1 MQKFCRSFV
10 PAIFTAIFL
19 ASCVGEIDPFFSF
32 NFVRNFSASIPASA
46 SGTDTTLSFNIA
58 DTANQFQN
66 NSTSR
71 ERTES
76 ATILKLGARSTS
88 SLSAFDSIQFYVAGG
103 ELPRVHVG
111 TLAPLP
117 DAGQFVLDPADTEL
131 GEYFKLPEF
140 TLEARVMSARP
151 IAQDIA
157 LDLEQTFL
165 IIATPRQ

>member
-1 MQKFCRSFV
+1 MQNFRRSFI
-10 PAIFTAIFL
+10 PAVFAALFL
-19 ASCVGEIDPFFSF
+19 ASCVSEIDPLFSF
-32 NFVRNFSASIPASA
+32 NFERRFAVTVPAFPA
-46 SGTDTTLSFNIA
+46 GLDTTFSFNIA

-71 ERTES
+71 ERTEA
-76 ATILKLGARSTS
+76 ATLLKLGARSPS
-88 SLSAFDSIQFYVAGG
+88 SLNAFDSIQYFVSGD

-117 DAGQFVLDPADTEL
+117 DARQFALNPVDTNVA
-131 GEYFKLPEF
+131 EYFKLPEF
-140 TLEARVMSARP
+140 TLEARVMSSRAIP
-151 IAQDIA
+151 QDIP